1 MLRIGHVPLEE
12 LSQPNVLHSL
22 EIILLSIGSFQQC
35 LIAWFVNEDFGA

>member
-22 EIILLSIGSFQQC
+22 EIILLSIGSLQC